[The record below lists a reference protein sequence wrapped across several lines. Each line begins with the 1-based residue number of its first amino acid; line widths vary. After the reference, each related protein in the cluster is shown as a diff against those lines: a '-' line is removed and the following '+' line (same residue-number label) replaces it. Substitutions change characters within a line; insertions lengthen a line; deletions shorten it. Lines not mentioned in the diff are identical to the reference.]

1 MVLALVLG
9 ASGVAAIV
17 AYGLAGFALAG
28 IVRQFAVGTR
38 ARRTAY
44 REVWPVA
51 TARAVRANPRLYGGL
66 VVHVGVVFIAV
77 ALAASSTAST
87 RRELRLSEGESATV
101 RDVTVTYLGRD
112 VDRNDQKTTVK
123 ARIRLERDDDELG
136 VYAPAISTFP
146 GTNQGIGTPSVRT
159 GALRDVYLT
168 LISAPSEKDRVTI
181 AVAINP
187 MIVWLWI
194 GGGVMALGTV
204 LALLPNLRRRRPGTA
219 TAGEPLLR
227 EPSGAPRDRAEV
239 LA

>member
-1 MVLALVLG
+1 
-9 ASGVAAIV
+9 
-17 AYGLAGFALAG
+17 
-28 IVRQFAVGTR
+28 
-38 ARRTAY
+38 
-44 REVWPVA
+44 
-51 TARAVRANPRLYGGL
+51 VRANPRLYGGL

-123 ARIRLERDDDELG
+123 ARIRLERDGDELG